1 MFSVGLATLKEWEW
15 ECVGNHL
22 VGRLQKRFID
32 STNGCL
38 RKRGLNVGQAGRMV
52 YDMNEWWEFVRGNAW
67 DIVREM
73 NP

>member
-38 RKRGLNVGQAGRMV
+38 RKRGLNVGQAGRITIYIFIICGFTSILDQV
-52 YDMNEWWEFVRGNAW
+52 
-67 DIVREM
+67 
-73 NP
+73 